1 MNKPSKRFKPSAW
14 TEKVIPVLLAVLVLA
29 LLATL
34 VVIGLSLF
42 GVTPA

>member
-14 TEKVIPVLLAVLVLA
+14 TEKAIPVLLALLVLA
-29 LLATL
+29 LLTTL

-42 GVTPA
+42 GLTPA

>member
-29 LLATL
+29 LLATM
-34 VVIGLSLF
+34 VVIGLSIF